1 MNAEAANPTL
11 GSFAADTETSKS
23 STCATRPSNGVRQI
37 AIIARKEFS
46 DRFRSGWVIACAL
59 VWLGAIAFTSI
70 FGLVQIGRIG
80 VQGYERTAI
89 SLLNLVQYLVP
100 LLGLLIGHDLIV
112 REREDRTLN
121 LVLAAGITR
130 ARLLCGKFVGAV
142 LTLATPLLLGFLIA
156 GIVIG
161 FAAGDKSFA
170 PFLKLAISGLG
181 LGIVFCGI
189 GLFVSTIS
197 RSRVQAL
204 VFALL
209 SWGFAVFAFDLIAM
223 GIIVST
229 NAVKASQ
236 EIEVICDATHVN
248 SQADIHAAFDAPA
261 QVSKSAVQT
270 TSSESHAWVWLNPVD
285 AFRIVNLPQTLPIP
299 HSLTA
304 ALVSVFTWIAA
315 TLGLATWRLNKM
327 DL

>member
-1 MNAEAANPTL
+1 MNAEAASSTL
-11 GSFAADTETSKS
+11 GSFVADADAIKS
-23 STCATRPSNGVRQI
+23 SARATRPPSAVRQM
-37 AIIARKEFS
+37 AVIARKEFS

-70 FGLVQIGRIG
+70 FGLVQVGRIG

-112 REREDRTLN
+112 REREERTLN
-121 LVLAAGITR
+121 LVLASGITR
-130 ARLLCGKFVGAV
+130 ARLLFGKFMGGV
-142 LTLATPLLLGFLIA
+142 LALATPLILGFLIA

-161 FAAGDKSFA
+161 LAAGDKSFT
-170 PFLKLAISGLG
+170 PFLKLAISGLA
-181 LGIVFCGI
+181 LGIAFCAV

-204 VFALL
+204 VLALL

-248 SQADIHAAFDAPA
+248 TQADIHTAFDNPT
-261 QVSKSAVQT
+261 QTGKSTGQT
-270 TSSESHAWVWLNPVD
+270 TTSGSHAWVWLNPVD
-285 AFRIVNLPQTLPIP
+285 AFRIVNLPQTLPIQ
-299 HSLTA
+299 HSLAA
-304 ALVSVFTWIAA
+304 ALTSVFAWIVV
-315 TLGLATWRLNKM
+315 TLGVAIWRLNKI